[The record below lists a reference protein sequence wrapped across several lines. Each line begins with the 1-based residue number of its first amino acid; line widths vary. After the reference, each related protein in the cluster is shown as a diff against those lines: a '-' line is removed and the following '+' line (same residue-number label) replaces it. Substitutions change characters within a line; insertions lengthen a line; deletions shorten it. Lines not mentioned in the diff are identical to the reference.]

1 MFGMG
6 WQGSTEHALK
16 LGTAAKFVNQ
26 GLAQQQ
32 ITWIRKKGA
41 EYD

>member
-6 WQGSTEHALK
+6 WQGSIEQALK
-16 LGTAAKFVNQ
+16 LGTAAQFVNV

-32 ITWIRKKGA
+32 ITWIRKRGA